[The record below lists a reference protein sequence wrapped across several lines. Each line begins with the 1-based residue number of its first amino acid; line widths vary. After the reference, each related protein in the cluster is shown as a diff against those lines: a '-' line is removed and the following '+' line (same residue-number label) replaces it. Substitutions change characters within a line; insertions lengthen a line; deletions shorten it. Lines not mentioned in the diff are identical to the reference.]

1 MTQEPARLSARN
13 RLPGRI
19 TAIKHDGIMAQVDM
33 QVGDNH
39 IVAVITA
46 EAVEEMGLHVGME
59 AVALIKSTSV
69 MIVTRD
75 GGIAG
80 L

>member
-1 MTQEPARLSARN
+1 MKDEPTQISARN
-13 RLPGRI
+13 RLPGHI
-19 TAIKHDGIMAQVDM
+19 TSIKHDGIMAQIEM

-39 IVAVITA
+39 IVAIITA
-46 EAVEEMGLHVGME
+46 EAVAEMGLHVGME

-69 MIVTRD
+69 MIVTRE

>member
-1 MTQEPARLSARN
+1 MPENPPKLSARN
-13 RLPGRI
+13 RLPGHI
-19 TAIKHDGIMAQVDM
+19 TAIKNDGIMAQVEM

-46 EAVEEMGLHVGME
+46 EAVEELGLQVGME

-69 MIVTRD
+69 MIITRE

>member
-1 MTQEPARLSARN
+1 MRFERGVREIVLRCDGRPPVFAPVVFRADLNLRAH
-13 RLPGRI
+13 LPRP
-19 TAIKHDGIMAQVDM
+19 VF
-33 QVGDNH
+33 
-39 IVAVITA
+39 
-46 EAVEEMGLHVGME
+46 VELGLQVGME

-69 MIVTRD
+69 MIITRE

>member
-1 MTQEPARLSARN
+1 MREDPPKLSARN
-13 RLPGRI
+13 RLPGYV
-19 TAIKHDGIMAQVDM
+19 TAIKTDGIMAQVEL

-46 EAVEEMGLHVGME
+46 EAVADMGLRVGME

-69 MIVTRD
+69 MILTREGD
-75 GGIAG
+75 IAG

>member
-1 MTQEPARLSARN
+1 MKEEPARLSARN
-13 RLPGRI
+13 RLPGKVI
-19 TAIKHDGIMAQVDM
+19 GLKIDGIMAQVDL

-46 EAVEEMGLHVGME
+46 EAAQEMGLQVGMD

-69 MIVTRD
+69 MILTPT